1 MQNLPPANSHR
12 PHFLVLGA
20 VTNLASLRMPRVAIL
35 EILSRCYH
43 RNKAGPQEK
52 GDSSSP
58 SEPALSTGL
67 WQASNAVQLLG
78 SIYCS
83 KAALHLLGKKQSRW
97 KFPVGWSWP
106 RDHCLDDTPP
116 RIRAIHSLQ
125 QTDWPYCPLL
135 QHSSVQ
141 SPQSVIKHSAMWA
154 HFIACAWVGTK
165 PWRKIWPCHAKQRN
179 TWVTLA
185 ST

>member
-1 MQNLPPANSHR
+1 MEIKPDHRRREAPPLPQSQLSELDCGKPPMQSSCWAAFAAAKL
-12 PHFLVLGA
+12 
-20 VTNLASLRMPRVAIL
+20 
-35 EILSRCYH
+35 LSI
-43 RNKAGPQEK
+43 
-52 GDSSSP
+52 SF
-58 SEPALSTGL
+58 
-67 WQASNAVQLLG
+67 
-78 SIYCS
+78 
-83 KAALHLLGKKQSRW
+83 GKKQSRW

-125 QTDWPYCPLL
+125 QADWPYCPLL
-135 QHSSVQ
+135 QHSLVQ
-141 SPQSVIKHSAMWA
+141 SLQSVIKHSAMWA
-154 HFIACAWVGTK
+154 HFIACARVGTK

>member
-1 MQNLPPANSHR
+1 MEIKPDNRRKEAPPLPDSQLSKLDCGNPPMQSSCWAAFATAKL
-12 PHFLVLGA
+12 
-20 VTNLASLRMPRVAIL
+20 
-35 EILSRCYH
+35 LSI
-43 RNKAGPQEK
+43 
-52 GDSSSP
+52 SF
-58 SEPALSTGL
+58 
-67 WQASNAVQLLG
+67 
-78 SIYCS
+78 
-83 KAALHLLGKKQSRW
+83 GKKQSRW

-135 QHSSVQ
+135 QHNSVQ
-141 SPQSVIKHSAMWA
+141 SLQSVIKHSAVWA